1 MFCVNQYTVKAKILM
16 DYLYDIN
23 SSFSGTVKS
32 GRYPS
37 LSSCWE
43 TDTENLFYV
52 GTAMAAIDRQSASG
66 FIHGFR
72 YNIRTLHNI
81 LENRSFS
88 APLPQTT
95 IPDRQLQ
102 QIAETVI
109 GESDNS
115 TINVSFHQCYDTDK
129 HVAHTFSIPKC
140 TVGTL

>member
-1 MFCVNQYTVKAKILM
+1 MPQWLLHCMFCVNRYTIKAKISSE
-16 DYLYDIN
+16 YPHDIN
-23 SSFSGTVKS
+23 LSFSGTVKN

-43 TDTENLFYV
+43 TDTENLFYI
-52 GTAMAAIDRQSASG
+52 GKAMAAIDRQSAFG

-95 IPDRQLQ
+95 IPDRKLQ
-102 QIAETVI
+102 QIAEKLL
-109 GESDNS
+109 
-115 TINVSFHQCYDTDK
+115 VSLIILRLMSHFTSGMIQTSMQHI
-129 HVAHTFSIPKC
+129 HFSF
-140 TVGTL
+140 